1 MYKRLFMLAA
11 AAGFLIAA
19 TPQAEVRAAAA
30 KAPLLQTET
39 SGIIQVRERRHY
51 RHSRHFHRPRHVHRH
66 YHHRRF
72 HRSHRPWYGYRP
84 SYGYYGYYGP
94 SVGVYFGAPWYWS
107 APYYGYAYPYA
118 WGYPAYRYVPPLA
131 ADPPAYVE
139 KPADAPAGGAWYYCE
154 DPQGYF
160 PHVARCN
167 RPWIEVAPS
176 EIERPPEGGAP

>member
-51 RHSRHFHRPRHVHRH
+51 RHSRHFHRPRHVYRH

-72 HRSHRPWYGYRP
+72 HRSHRPWYGYHRHRRP
-84 SYGYYGYYGP
+84 RVSIYLGGYGSCAWLRRRAIITG
-94 SVGVYFGAPWYWS
+94 SHYW
-107 APYYGYAYPYA
+107 
-118 WGYPAYRYVPPLA
+118 WRRYRWCR
-131 ADPPAYVE
+131 
-139 KPADAPAGGAWYYCE
+139 GW
-154 DPQGYF
+154 
-160 PHVARCN
+160 
-167 RPWIEVAPS
+167 
-176 EIERPPEGGAP
+176 